1 MQQYKYEY
9 LGSPFSLYSKYVIS
23 NVFFFFTR
31 GVFNGMLAY
40 KENLKLSSRNDIM
53 KSPGN
58 LWLRYN
64 YKTENF
70 MFIIYACI
78 MPFFGVNGSASFSI
92 SYKPACRTKQL
103 LYRGLTKISLSE
115 ALHFRS

>member
-23 NVFFFFTR
+23 SVFFTR

-58 LWLRYN
+58 L
-64 YKTENF
+64 
-70 MFIIYACI
+70 
-78 MPFFGVNGSASFSI
+78 
-92 SYKPACRTKQL
+92 
-103 LYRGLTKISLSE
+103 
-115 ALHFRS
+115 

>member
-1 MQQYKYEY
+1 
-9 LGSPFSLYSKYVIS
+9 
-23 NVFFFFTR
+23 
-31 GVFNGMLAY
+31 MLAY

-78 MPFFGVNGSASFSI
+78 MPFFGGNGSALKVSHFLQ
-92 SYKPACRTKQL
+92 ACLWDQTAPLPWPDQN
-103 LYRGLTKISLSE
+103 LTL
-115 ALHFRS
+115 RSTPF